1 MSLTRPQIAALTA
14 KAGRL
19 RELHEADTPL
29 ILANAWDVSS
39 ARAVVSA
46 GFPVVATT
54 SAGLDDSLGFA
65 DHNVAD
71 AAEVLA
77 AIGRI
82 ARAVEVPVTAD
93 LEGGFGLDAEE
104 LIHRML
110 GTGAVGC
117 NIEDTDYSRPGTPA
131 LVPIDVQA
139 TRIAAIKAAG
149 RAAGVD
155 IVLNA
160 RIDLWVTRA
169 VTDDAQRLSEAI
181 ARAGAYRAAGADCVY
196 PIAAHGPEM
205 IAALI
210 GGGPVN
216 IMARPDG
223 PSIEALAQQG
233 VQRISVASLLHRAAQ
248 RDLAARLAHLRADH
262 LPEALS

>member
-1 MSLTRPQIAALTA
+1 MTPAEFQIPALAAQAALLRGMQ
-14 KAGRL
+14 AG
-19 RELHEADTPL
+19 DTPL

-54 SAGLDDSLGFA
+54 SAGLDDSLGFD

-71 AAEVLA
+71 AEVVLA

-82 ARAVEVPVTAD
+82 SRAVDVPVTAD
-93 LEGGFGLDAEE
+93 LEGGFGLAAED

-110 GTGAVGC
+110 SAGAVGC
-117 NIEDTDYSRPGTPA
+117 NIEDTDYSRAGASA

-139 TRIAAIKAAG
+139 ARIASIKAAG

-160 RIDLWVTRA
+160 RIDLWIKGLGA
-169 VTDDAQRLSEAI
+169 DDAWRLDETV
-181 ARAGAYRAAGADCVY
+181 ARAAAYRAAGADCIY
-196 PIAAHGPEM
+196 PIAAHGSDM
-205 IAALI
+205 IAALV
-210 GGGPVN
+210 GAGPIN

-223 PSIEALAQQG
+223 PSIEALRQQG
-233 VQRISVASLLHRAAQ
+233 VQRISTASMLHRAAH
-248 RDLAARLAHLRADH
+248 RDLAARLAHLRAGR
-262 LPEALS
+262 LPAALG

>member
-1 MSLTRPQIAALTA
+1 MTVAHIPIAALTA
-14 KAGRL
+14 KSALL
-19 RELHEADTPL
+19 RELHERDTPL

-39 ARAVVSA
+39 ARAIVSA

-54 SAGLDDSLGFA
+54 SAGLDDSLGYD

-71 AAEVLA
+71 AVEVLA

-82 ARAVEVPVTAD
+82 TRAVDVPVTAD
-93 LEGGFGLDAEE
+93 LEGGFGLSAED

-110 GTGAVGC
+110 SAGAVGC
-117 NIEDTDYSRPGTPA
+117 NIEDTDYSRTGAPA
-131 LVPIDVQA
+131 LVPIDIQA
-139 TRIAAIKAAG
+139 ARIASIKAAG

-169 VTDDAQRLSEAI
+169 VTDDAQRLEEAI
-181 ARAGAYRAAGADCVY
+181 ARAAAYRAAGADCVY
-196 PIAAHGPEM
+196 PIAAHGPDL
-205 IAALI
+205 IAALV

-223 PSIEALAQQG
+223 PSITSLSQQG
-233 VQRISVASLLHRAAQ
+233 VQRISVASMLYRATQ
-248 RDLAARLAHLRADH
+248 RDLAARLAHLHAGR
-262 LPEALS
+262 LPESLG

>member
-1 MSLTRPQIAALTA
+1 MTFAQQQIPALTA
-14 KAGRL
+14 KSARL
-19 RELHEADTPL
+19 RGLHQRGNPL

-54 SAGLDDSLGFA
+54 SAGLDDSLGFD

-71 AAEVLA
+71 PGEVLA

-82 ARAVEVPVTAD
+82 ARAVDVPVTAD
-93 LEGGFGLDAEE
+93 LEGGFGLDAEK

-110 GTGAVGC
+110 SAGAVGC
-117 NIEDTDYSRPGTPA
+117 NIEDTDYSRADASG
-131 LVPIDVQA
+131 LVPIDIQA
-139 TRIAAIKAAG
+139 ARIASIKAAG

-160 RIDLWVTRA
+160 RIDLWITRV
-169 VTDDAQRLSEAI
+169 VTDDAQRLAETI
-181 ARAGAYRAAGADCVY
+181 ARAAAYRAAGADCVY

-205 IAALI
+205 IAALV

-223 PSIEALAQQG
+223 PSIQALSQQG

-248 RDLAARLAHLRADH
+248 RDFAARLAHLHADR
-262 LPEALS
+262 LPEALG